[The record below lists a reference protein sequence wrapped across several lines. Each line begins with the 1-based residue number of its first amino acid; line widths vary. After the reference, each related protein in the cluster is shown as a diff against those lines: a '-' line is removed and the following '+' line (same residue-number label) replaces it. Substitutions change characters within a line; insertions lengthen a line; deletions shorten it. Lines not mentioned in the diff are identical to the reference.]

1 MSASTPTET
10 GVAGEPIVSA
20 GPQAGADRQP
30 GTGRN
35 AAVTPRG
42 IDDFGRRIDYLR
54 IAITDRCNYR
64 CVYCMPEGGVNLMS
78 HERMLSYEEIV
89 RFVRV
94 ATEFGIKH
102 LRLTGGEPLARKGC
116 VELAA
121 MLSALPGIEDI
132 AITTNG
138 SLLPKLA
145 KPLVE
150 AGVSRVNISL
160 DSLDAETFH
169 AVTRVGHLSD
179 ALAGIDAALEAG
191 FKTVKINCVAVRS
204 LKQDILGM
212 AKLSVDRPLH
222 VRFIEY
228 MPIGSDDMNLLTQG
242 GSEALGHDRESPRI
256 SVADWSAHD
265 TIPSDELRGMISELG
280 IADGVGPLLPASKD
294 RPTGYGPAD
303 YWKFAGSQG
312 TVGFISA
319 MSNHFCKTCNRL
331 RLTADGCIRPCL
343 FSDAEVHVR
352 DALRAGDDE
361 AVRTAFREALRIKPD
376 AHHTE
381 GTERYMSQIGG

>member
-20 GPQAGADRQP
+20 GPQAGTDGQP
-30 GTGRN
+30 GAGRN
-35 AAVTPRG
+35 AAVASRG

-138 SLLPKLA
+138 PLLPKLA

-179 ALAGIDAALEAG
+179 ALAGIDAALDDE
-191 FKTVKINCVAVRS
+191 FKRAALDVAPQPVLLLIAQTHGVPPGGRQCALQPGQGVTFPCV
-204 LKQDILGM
+204 Q
-212 AKLSVDRPLH
+212 
-222 VRFIEY
+222 Y
-228 MPIGSDDMNLLTQG
+228 MPLPRTILTY
-242 GSEALGHDRESPRI
+242 RI
-256 SVADWSAHD
+256 SLH
-265 TIPSDELRGMISELG
+265 
-280 IADGVGPLLPASKD
+280 
-294 RPTGYGPAD
+294 
-303 YWKFAGSQG
+303 
-312 TVGFISA
+312 
-319 MSNHFCKTCNRL
+319 
-331 RLTADGCIRPCL
+331 
-343 FSDAEVHVR
+343 
-352 DALRAGDDE
+352 
-361 AVRTAFREALRIKPD
+361 
-376 AHHTE
+376 
-381 GTERYMSQIGG
+381 

>member
-1 MSASTPTET
+1 MSASTTVEAATPDEPTR
-10 GVAGEPIVSA
+10 P
-20 GPQAGADRQP
+20 GA
-30 GTGRN
+30 
-35 AAVTPRG
+35 ATPPPARRG
-42 IDDFGRRIDYLR
+42 IDDFGRTIDYLR
-54 IAITDRCNYR
+54 IAITDRCNFR
-64 CVYCMPEGGVNLMS
+64 CVYCMPTSGVHLMN

-145 KPLVE
+145 RPLVE
-150 AGVSRVNISL
+150 AGVSRANISL
-160 DSLDAETFH
+160 DTLDEETFH
-169 AVTRVGHLSD
+169 AVTRVGHLKD

-204 LKQDILGM
+204 LKQDVLGM
-212 AKLSVDRPLH
+212 AKLSLDRPLH

-228 MPIGSDDMNLLTQG
+228 MPIGNDDMNLLTRG
-242 GSEALGHDRESPRI
+242 ETEVIGGHDRERAHV
-256 SVADWSAHD
+256 SVADWSAQD
-265 TIPSDELRGMISELG
+265 TIPSDELRQMISDLG
-280 IADGVGPLLPASKD
+280 EANGVGPLLPASQD

-303 YWKFAGSQG
+303 YWKFAGAQG

-319 MSNHFCKTCNRL
+319 MSNHFCKMCNRL

-343 FSDAEVHVR
+343 FSDAEVSVH

-361 AVRTAFREALRIKPD
+361 AVRAAFREALRIKPD

>member
-1 MSASTPTET
+1 MSVSSPAQTAASA
-10 GVAGEPIVSA
+10 AGKVPAEAAASP
-20 GPQAGADRQP
+20 GPAQ
-30 GTGRN
+30 
-35 AAVTPRG
+35 G

-64 CVYCMPEGGVNLMS
+64 CVYCMPTGGVHLMS
-78 HERMLSYEEIV
+78 HERVLSYEEIV

-116 VELAA
+116 VELAS

-145 KPLVE
+145 RPLVE

-160 DSLDAETFH
+160 DTLDPATFH
-169 AVTRVGHLSD
+169 AVTRVGHLED

-204 LKQDILGM
+204 LKQDVLGM
-212 AKLSVDRPLH
+212 ARLSVDRPLH

-242 GSEALGHDRESPRI
+242 GAEALGHDRESPRI

-265 TIPSDELRGMISELG
+265 TIPSDELRETISRLG
-280 IADGVGPLLPASKD
+280 EEAGVGALLPASGK

-303 YWKFAGSQG
+303 YWTFEGAKG

-343 FSDAEVHVR
+343 FSDVEVPAH

-361 AVRTAFREALRIKPD
+361 GVRAALRKALRIKPD
-376 AHHTE
+376 AHHTQ

>member
-1 MSASTPTET
+1 MTVSTPAQATPSA
-10 GVAGEPIVSA
+10 AGEAPSCTCA
-20 GPQAGADRQP
+20 NPGPSQ
-30 GTGRN
+30 
-35 AAVTPRG
+35 G

-64 CVYCMPEGGVNLMS
+64 CVYCMPASGVHLMS
-78 HERMLSYEEIV
+78 HERVLSYEEIV

-116 VELAA
+116 VELAS

-145 KPLVE
+145 RPLVE

-160 DSLDAETFH
+160 DTLDPETFN
-169 AVTRVGHLSD
+169 AVTRVGHLED

-204 LKQDILGM
+204 MRQDVLGI
-212 AKLSVDRPLH
+212 ARLSVDRPLH

-228 MPIGSDDMNLLTQG
+228 MPIGNDDMQLLTEGDTAGATDGQTGQRGVQG
-242 GSEALGHDRESPRI
+242 QHPLV

-265 TIPSDELRGMISELG
+265 TIPSDELREQISRAAQQAGLG
-280 IADGVGPLLPASKD
+280 TLQPAQKK
-294 RPTGYGPAD
+294 RPDGYGPAD
-303 YWKFAGSQG
+303 YWTFPEAKG

-319 MSNHFCKTCNRL
+319 MSNHFCKRCNRL

-343 FSDAEVHVR
+343 FSDVEVPVR
-352 DALRAGDDE
+352 EALRAGDDD
-361 AVRTAFREALRIKPD
+361 AIRAALAKALRIKPD